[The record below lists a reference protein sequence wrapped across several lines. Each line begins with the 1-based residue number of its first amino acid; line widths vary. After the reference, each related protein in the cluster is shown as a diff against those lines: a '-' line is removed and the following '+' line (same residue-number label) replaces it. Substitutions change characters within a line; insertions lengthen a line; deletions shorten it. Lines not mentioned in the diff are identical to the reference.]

1 LQDLPKIWLP
11 AGNRDVHCPVC
22 LQSASYPVE
31 TNCGHLFCGACQ
43 PTAKYILQ
51 KYKKK
56 QLLGCQIITYVNVDH
71 YILVHLV
78 A

>member
-51 KYKKK
+51 KYKNKTK
-56 QLLGCQIITYVNVDH
+56 TITRMSDH